1 MQILCGFRHF
11 WDILDMYVIMNYE
24 WRALFMSLII
34 IKNGIIGKAEGAF
47 RGDVLIDGEKIIEVK
62 EVIELE
68 CGDAE
73 VVDAEGSYVVPGGVD
88 PHTHVSLTSNE
99 RSVSDGFEAATKA
112 AIWGGTTTIVEHPGF
127 APEGSDLA
135 FAVDDA
141 VNKGSGSSYTDF
153 GVHMVFQGNNIIDEE
168 ELWGLVLFGHATGKV
183 YTTYDVRMTDG
194 QIVPLMKMMERSGGL
209 LFYHAENDTEIR
221 RITSYYEKK
230 RMTGSKYWPLS
241 RPDHC
246 ESEAMELILE
256 LAKSTGV
263 PTYIVH
269 LSTSRGLKSIME
281 ARAHG
286 QKVYAETCPQYLCLT
301 DELYRTENGIDFI
314 MAPPLRK
321 KKDCEALWKAVASGD
336 IDTIGTD
343 HCSFSRA
350 DKVKYGGENVF
361 RSPGGVPGIET
372 RMPILFS
379 EGVMKGRI
387 SLERFVAVTSTNPAT
402 ILGLKEKGR
411 IEPGA
416 DADIVIIDPNAE
428 KVLSNDTLHQKVDYT
443 PFDGMKVKGFPSH
456 VWLRGIPVLA
466 EGVFIA
472 EAPSGKFVKRFL

>member
-1 MQILCGFRHF
+1 
-11 WDILDMYVIMNYE
+11 
-24 WRALFMSLII
+24 MSLIL
-34 IKNGIIGKAEGAF
+34 IKNGTVGKADGAF
-47 RGDVLIDGEKIIEVK
+47 RGDVLIEGEKIIEVK
-62 EVIELE
+62 EVIE
-68 CGDAE
+68 CVDAD

-88 PHTHVSLTSNE
+88 PHTHVSLASNG

-127 APEGSDLA
+127 APVGSDLA

-153 GVHMVFQGNNIIDEE
+153 GVHLVFQGTNVIDEE
-168 ELWGLVLFGHATGKV
+168 ELWGLVLFGHPTGKV
-183 YTTYDVRMTDG
+183 YTAYDARMTDG

-209 LFYHAENDTEIR
+209 LLYHAENDTEIR
-221 RITSYYEKK
+221 RVTSYYEKK
-230 RMTGSKYWPLS
+230 RLTGTKYWPLS
-241 RPDHC
+241 RPGHC
-246 ESEAMELILE
+246 EAEAVELIME

-269 LSTSRGLKSIME
+269 LSTSLGLKSIME
-281 ARAHG
+281 VRAHG

-301 DELYRTENGIDFI
+301 DELYNGENGIDFV

-321 KKDCEALWKAVASGD
+321 KKDCETLWKAIASGD

-343 HCSFSRA
+343 HCSFSRE
-350 DKVKYGGENVF
+350 DKLRYSEGNVF
-361 RSPGGVPGIET
+361 RSPGGIPGIET

-387 SLERFVAVTSTNPAT
+387 SLERFVAVTSTIPAD
-402 ILGLKEKGR
+402 ILGLQEKGR

-416 DADIVIIDPNAE
+416 DADIVIIDPKAE
-428 KVLSNDTLHQKVDYT
+428 KVLSKDTLHQKVDYT
-443 PFDGMKVKGFPSH
+443 PFDGMMVKGFPSH
-456 VWLRGIPVLA
+456 VWLRGIPLLA
-466 EGVFIA
+466 DGSFVA
-472 EAPSGKFVKRFL
+472 DGPSGRFVKRFL

>member
-1 MQILCGFRHF
+1 
-11 WDILDMYVIMNYE
+11 MYAIMNQE
-24 WRALFMSLII
+24 WRALFMSLIL
-34 IKNGIIGKAEGAF
+34 IKNGTVGKADGAF
-47 RGDVLIDGEKIIEVK
+47 RGDVLIDGEKIREVGPCIEH
-62 EVIELE
+62 EV
-68 CGDAE
+68 AF
-73 VVDAEGSYVVPGGVD
+73 VVDAEGRYVVPGGVD
-88 PHTHVSLTSNE
+88 PHTHVSLVSAG

-153 GVHMVFQGNNIIDEE
+153 GVHMVFQGKNGFDEGDVRE
-168 ELWGLVLFGHATGKV
+168 LVLRGHATGKV
-183 YTTYDVRMTDG
+183 YTTYNARMTDE
-194 QIVPLMKMMERSGGL
+194 QIVSLMKIMERSGGL
-209 LFYHAENDTEIR
+209 LLYHAENDKEIR
-221 RITSYYEKK
+221 RVTSYYEKK
-230 RMTGSKYWPLS
+230 RMTGTKYWPLS
-241 RPDHC
+241 RPGHC
-246 ESEAMELILE
+246 EAEAVDIVLE

-269 LSTSRGLKSIME
+269 LSTSLGLKSIME

-286 QKVYAETCPQYLCLT
+286 QKIYAETCPQYLCLT
-301 DELYRTENGIDFI
+301 DELYSAENGIDYV

-361 RSPGGVPGIET
+361 RSPGGIPGIET

-379 EGVMKGRI
+379 EGVIKGRI
-387 SLERFVAVTSTNPAT
+387 PLERFVAVTSTNPAN
-402 ILGLKEKGR
+402 ILGLEEKGR

-416 DADIVIIDPNAE
+416 DADIVIIDPKAE
-428 KVLSNDTLHQKVDYT
+428 KVLSKDTLHQKVDCT

-456 VWLRGIPVLA
+456 VWLKGMPMLV
-466 EGVFIA
+466 EGVFLA

>member
-1 MQILCGFRHF
+1 
-11 WDILDMYVIMNYE
+11 MYVIMNYE
-24 WRALFMSLII
+24 WRALFMSLIL
-34 IKNGIIGKAEGAF
+34 IKNGTVGKADGAF

-62 EVIELE
+62 EVIE

-88 PHTHVSLTSNE
+88 PHTHVSLASNG
-99 RSVSDGFEAATKA
+99 RSVSDGFEAATRA
-112 AIWGGTTTIVEHPGF
+112 ALWGGTTTIVEHPGF
-127 APEGSDLA
+127 VPEGSPLSL
-135 FAVDDA
+135 AVDDA
-141 VNKGSGSSYTDF
+141 VKKGTGTSYTDF
-153 GVHMVFQGNNIIDEE
+153 GVHIVFQGTNGFSEE
-168 ELWGLVLFGHATGKV
+168 ELRELVGHGHATGKV
-183 YTTYDVRMTDG
+183 YTTYNARMTDE
-194 QIVPLMKMMERSGGL
+194 QIVPLMKNMERSGGL
-209 LFYHAENDTEIR
+209 LLYHAENDKEIW

-246 ESEAMELILE
+246 EAEAMELILE

-269 LSTSRGLKSIME
+269 LSTSLGLKSIME

-314 MAPPLRK
+314 MAPPLRR
-321 KKDCEALWKAVASGD
+321 KKDCEALWKAIASGD

-402 ILGLKEKGR
+402 ILGLQEKGR

-416 DADIVIIDPNAE
+416 DADIVIIDPKAE

-456 VWLRGIPVLA
+456 VWLRGMPVLA

-472 EAPSGKFVKRFL
+472 EVPSGKFVKRFL